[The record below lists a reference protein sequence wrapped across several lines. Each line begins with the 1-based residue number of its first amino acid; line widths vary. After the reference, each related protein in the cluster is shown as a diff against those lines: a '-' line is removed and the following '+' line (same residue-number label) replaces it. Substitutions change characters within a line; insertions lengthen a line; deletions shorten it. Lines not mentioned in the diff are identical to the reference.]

1 MVAEHEQREVL
12 QREQQLRQ
20 QKQLRATQTAMDLCQ
35 RRSRHAIATRYRK
48 AYQAAE
54 LDLDYEEMEGETEI

>member
-1 MVAEHEQREVL
+1 MVAEHERQEVL
-12 QREQQLRQ
+12 RREQQLRQ

-35 RRSRHAIATRYRK
+35 RRRRHAVATRYRK

-54 LDLDYEEMEGETEI
+54 YDLDYEEMEGEIEI